1 MERGIESRNQHLQL
15 PGISTKQSN
24 RDKNLGS
31 LPRIACT
38 KHQALEEKHPIKFY
52 LFIIYLSSIV
62 KLKEITS

>member
-31 LPRIACT
+31 LLRIACT
-38 KHQALEEKHPIKFY
+38 KHQVLEEKHPIKFY
-52 LFIIYLSSIV
+52 LFIINLSSIV
-62 KLKEITS
+62 KIKEITS